1 MLKQDKYTNFS
12 KYRANFTIF
21 DTTKEKY
28 DMFIK
33 KEVQKMSNLK
43 AVSEKWLMVLY
54 GAVVFL
60 AGLAVNTACHSRF
73 YQEELDSQ
81 LDSLKKYHD

>member
-21 DTTKEKY
+21 DTTGRNY
-28 DMFIK
+28 AMVIK
-33 KEVQKMSNLK
+33 KEVQKMDKLK
-43 AVSEKWLMVLY
+43 AVNAKWIMILY
-54 GAVVFL
+54 GVVVFL
-60 AGLAVNTACHSRF
+60 AGLAVNTACFSRF

-81 LDSLKKYHD
+81 LDSLRKYYD